1 MAADWIKMR
10 GNLWDDPRVARLCD
24 ICDCGEAQI
33 VGGLYWLW
41 ATADQHTQDGLM
53 PGLTLRQINRKTG
66 IQNFAEAL
74 CEIGWI
80 EDLTSSVVINR
91 FEEHNGASAKRR
103 AADAQRKAN
112 SRNPSAP
119 SPEDD
124 QQPSDKATGNV
135 FILSASDADT
145 LRTIEGQI
153 APNCGARE
161 REREESNTP
170 HTPRGGKGA
179 VCLKTWADATRANGE
194 KLIPDDD
201 PVFAYAAEVGI
212 PDDFM
217 ALAWVEFKHRY
228 AQPGAKRYKDW
239 RSVFRK
245 AVRGNW
251 LKLWALD
258 GDTYRLTTVGH
269 QASRSSRGVA

>member
-24 ICDCGEAQI
+24 LCDCGEALVI
-33 VGGLYWLW
+33 GGLYWLW

-66 IQNFAEAL
+66 IANFGEAL
-74 CEIGWI
+74 CEVGWI
-80 EDLTSSVVINR
+80 EDRISSIVINR
-91 FEEHNGASAKRR
+91 FEEHNGTSAKRR

-112 SRNPSAP
+112 SRNPSAACP
-119 SPEDD
+119 DD
-124 QQPSDKATGNV
+124 EPNASGNAPCNV
-135 FILSASDADT
+135 VSLSAPDADN
-145 LRTIEGQI
+145 LRTQDGQI

-161 REREESNTP
+161 REEKSNTP
-170 HTPRGGKGA
+170 HTPQGGKAA
-179 VCLKTWADATRANGE
+179 VCLKTWADATRAKGE

-212 PDDFM
+212 PDEFM
-217 ALAWVEFKHRY
+217 ALAWAEFKHRY
-228 AQPGAKRYKDW
+228 TQPGAKRYKDW

-251 LKLWALD
+251 LKLWFLD

-269 QASRSSRGVA
+269 QAYRSTRGAA

>member
-10 GNLWDDPRVARLCD
+10 GNLWDDPRVAQLCD
-24 ICDCGEAQI
+24 LCDCGEALVI
-33 VGGLYWLW
+33 GGLYWLW

-66 IQNFAEAL
+66 IAKFGEAL
-74 CEIGWI
+74 CEVGWI
-80 EDLTSSVVINR
+80 EDRTNSIVINR
-91 FEEHNGASAKRR
+91 FEEHNGTSAKRR

-112 SRNPSAP
+112 SRNPSAHC
-119 SPEDD
+119 PEED
-124 QQPSDKATGNV
+124 QQPASPTPCNV
-135 FILSASDADT
+135 VQLSARDADT
-145 LRTIEGQI
+145 TRIDGGQI
-153 APNCGARE
+153 APDCGARE
-161 REREESNTP
+161 REEKSNTP
-170 HTPRGGKGA
+170 HTPRGGKTA
-179 VCLKTWADATRANGE
+179 VCLKTWADEVRGKGE

-217 ALAWVEFKHRY
+217 VLAWAEFKHRY
-228 AQPGAKRYKDW
+228 TQPGAKRYKDW

-251 LKLWALD
+251 LKLWFMD
-258 GDTYRLTTVGH
+258 GDGCRLTTVGQ
-269 QASRSSRGVA
+269 QAQRAKGAA